1 MNRAKKEWR
10 RRRSRRAA
18 KSVVKPEGMLKR
30 LLKAV
35 KGTV

>member
-18 KSVVKPEGMLKR
+18 ENAKPEGMLKR
-30 LLKAV
+30 LLEPV

>member
-10 RRRSRRAA
+10 RRRSRRA
-18 KSVVKPEGMLKR
+18 SENMKPGGMLKR
-30 LLKAV
+30 LLETV